1 MGGLFIYSFLEPII
15 LFYQMDAGMS
25 CNILNWVI
33 SSESLTFIC
42 PDWQK
47 FAAFRA
53 EKSDFNARTN
63 DRTGLALIGQW
74 ETRKMTARIFL
85 F

>member
-25 CNILNWVI
+25 CNILNWLI

-47 FAAFRA
+47 FAAL
-53 EKSDFNARTN
+53 E
-63 DRTGLALIGQW
+63 Q
-74 ETRKMTARIFL
+74 RKVILMQGPMIEQCML
-85 F
+85 